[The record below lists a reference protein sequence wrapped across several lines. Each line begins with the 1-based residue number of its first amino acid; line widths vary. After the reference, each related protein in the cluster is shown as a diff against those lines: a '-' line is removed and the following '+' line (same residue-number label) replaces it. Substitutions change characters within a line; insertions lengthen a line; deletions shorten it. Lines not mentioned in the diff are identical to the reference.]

1 MKYHILCILFLL
13 LASFLANAEQNGPLS
28 HSRGLGPKRFTA
40 PAVPAPATSVAPSP
54 PSPAERRHAK
64 VRFPQSY
71 VQRFDSAGKPLAVTI
86 PQTDLIFSTNLN
98 NCALKDCGRIR
109 VQIWILP
116 PVWIAGI
123 CYYECRQKL
132 LDSNGLVLRIFKHEF
147 SNSTIINKLSEQ
159 IDKKDGRFFII
170 RDERVR
176 NDLKAAARKAVGP
189 LTNIRFKDTFTFY
202 YDNGILT
209 LSAKS
214 ANYGE
219 FTEKLNNVPRV
230 VMTQIRTVFNEF
242 YEQVSV

>member
-1 MKYHILCILFLL
+1 MKYHIPYVLFLL
-13 LASFLANAEQNGPLS
+13 LITFLVNAEQNGAAP
-28 HSRGLGPKRFTA
+28 HSRVLGPKRFTS
-40 PAVPAPATSVAPSP
+40 PVVPAPGTVVAPSL
-54 PSPAERRHAK
+54 PSPPERRHAK

-71 VQRFDSAGKPLAVTI
+71 VQRFDSAGKPLTVTI

-109 VQIWILP
+109 VQIWIFP

-132 LDSNGLVLRIFKHEF
+132 LDNNGLVLRMFKHEF

-170 RDERVR
+170 RDERIR
-176 NDLKAAARKAVGP
+176 NDLKTAARKAVGP
-189 LTNIRFKDTFTFY
+189 LTNVKSRDTFTFY

-230 VMTQIRTVFNEF
+230 VMTQIRTIFNEF
-242 YEQVSV
+242 YEQLSV